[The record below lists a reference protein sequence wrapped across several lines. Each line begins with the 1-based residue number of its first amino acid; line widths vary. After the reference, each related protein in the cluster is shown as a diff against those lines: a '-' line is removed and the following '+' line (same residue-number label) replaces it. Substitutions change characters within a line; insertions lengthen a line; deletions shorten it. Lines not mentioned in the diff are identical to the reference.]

1 MSLSPNALPRPEGRS
16 TIPLNPL
23 PAIVG
28 RDPDCDVR
36 LRDPSVS
43 RLHCEISQING
54 RLLVLDLESSH
65 GTFINGRRVRFA
77 HVVPGDT
84 LRLGRTRLVVE
95 EGPTLRVMPH
105 GRGVTAND
113 FWSR

>member
-1 MSLSPNALPRPEGRS
+1 MSLSPNALPRPDGRS
-16 TIPLNPL
+16 TIPLDHL

-36 LRDPSVS
+36 LHDPSVS

-54 RLLVLDLESSH
+54 RLVVVDLESRH

-77 HVVPGDT
+77 HLGPGDT
-84 LRLGRTRLVVE
+84 LRLGRTRVVVE
-95 EGPTLRVMPH
+95 DGRTLRIVPSWKK
-105 GRGVTAND
+105 VTAND
-113 FWSR
+113 FSAR